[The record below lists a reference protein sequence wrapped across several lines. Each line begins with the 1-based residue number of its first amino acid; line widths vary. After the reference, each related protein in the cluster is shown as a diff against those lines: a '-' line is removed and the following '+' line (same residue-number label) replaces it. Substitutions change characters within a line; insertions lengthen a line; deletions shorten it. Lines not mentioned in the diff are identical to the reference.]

1 MPGLTSTPIVAAR
14 RWRTTPSWASSG
26 GDRAT
31 RPSRWR
37 DGSSPGS
44 SAVAVSSTWPR
55 GTNVA
60 RFSESSS
67 AASNPPFLP
76 RFPSSVG
83 PTRCPGFSE
92 PDRAAVFP
100 GRGFSPVVRAD
111 MRLPRGTDPPHPA
124 PKPGYAPR
132 ALTLADEALIAD
144 LMYRAYSDSP
154 ERAIFATTLD
164 QREDARRGTRGL
176 LHGEVGRW
184 LPDAS
189 FGIEE
194 GGRLIAHTL
203 ANELEGGLISEVGVD
218 PSYRRQGLAR
228 RLLPLTIGALRS
240 AGFEVP
246 RLVVTMWNAGAV
258 RLYQSTGFEFVPARR
273 GSSLA
278 GPPGARGHTAASR
291 ERVIGGQSVYITGSD
306 GPFGPVPG
314 GGRSNMQKRANI
326 ERAPRVDA

>member
-1 MPGLTSTPIVAAR
+1 MPETIPAPVGTLVPAIDFPGETLRLVAEQRDSLRWEGNAWADFYADRGRKKVEDHSFLGLLWWGPGDEAVALAGWELAGELGRRGFVYLAEGYQRRAVLGEFLGRLESTVPPALPFI
-14 RWRTTPSWASSG
+14 SWA
-26 GDRAT
+26 DEV
-31 RPSRWR
+31 
-37 DGSSPGS
+37 PGI
-44 SAVAVSSTWPR
+44 
-55 GTNVA
+55 
-60 RFSESSS
+60 
-67 AASNPPFLP
+67 
-76 RFPSSVG
+76 
-83 PTRCPGFSE
+83 SE
-92 PDRAAVFP
+92 PDRAAVFA

-258 RLYQSTGFEFVPARR
+258 RLYQSTGFEFVPA
-273 GSSLA
+273 GA
-278 GPPGARGHTAASR
+278 GRVWLDLRALGVTRPPPESG
-291 ERVIGGQSVYITGSD
+291 
-306 GPFGPVPG
+306 
-314 GGRSNMQKRANI
+314 
-326 ERAPRVDA
+326 